1 MSNTIRDANVG
12 SPKRSSPDHDG
23 PARLRVSHFQ
33 GEAEMGKPVLRTKL
47 CDMLG
52 IDYPVLSAGAVDIL
66 SRRLPETVLA
76 RA

>member
-1 MSNTIRDANVG
+1 
-12 SPKRSSPDHDG
+12 
-23 PARLRVSHFQ
+23 
-33 GEAEMGKPVLRTKL
+33 MGKPVLRTKL